1 MSVTSSGR
9 ETPSRHTTVKSKPQ
23 HQAEII
29 DTSDSA
35 TETPKRSQD
44 SSSLSAVSSADIHV
58 QRQKD
63 QNEYYQGTWFAEED
77 RGRVTPLSESA
88 STPQL
93 RGSQEKPSQS
103 NMLDNKKSLFTRHTD
118 TKPDTEDSSP
128 PLTAKD
134 SAYSSVSSA
143 SAMSPAYGS
152 PRSASSMSSRQTA
165 QFGLFPTRNL
175 STPKGSI
182 SSNLGSTKSPVDSS
196 DSFPKPGDI
205 PNRPHTSMSTYQEAP
220 AKRLSKR
227 SSFTSLKR
235 LFSKKKSGDIG
246 PIAE

>member
-1 MSVTSSGR
+1 M
-9 ETPSRHTTVKSKPQ
+9 
-23 HQAEII
+23 
-29 DTSDSA
+29 
-35 TETPKRSQD
+35 
-44 SSSLSAVSSADIHV
+44 
-58 QRQKD
+58 
-63 QNEYYQGTWFAEED
+63 
-77 RGRVTPLSESA
+77 TPLSEST

-93 RGSQEKPSQS
+93 RGNQEKPSQS
-103 NMLDNKKSLFTRHTD
+103 NMHDDEKSSPTRHTD

-134 SAYSSVSSA
+134 SAYSSVSDA

-182 SSNLGSTKSPVDSS
+182 SSNLGSNKSPVLSSS
-196 DSFPKPGDI
+196 DSSPKPGDI
-205 PNRPHTSMSTYQEAP
+205 PSRPHTSMSTYQETP